1 MLTLSYLFNPHGTDH
16 SLAVRATRL
25 IPDALQNLRLVVPR
39 SSCVYARV
47 SCAGVP
53 RFGLRGFAQLQ
64 VEQLSPFQ
72 KFGSYAVKQSD
83 TLHLWMWDKSTETAF
98 ADKHNNRTATTVY
111 PQSLL
116 GQPRDQGVSWL
127 QHRGQAGLEA
137 QLWRT
142 GKLLDSLHLEAPPS
156 ASQWTTTLARQPE
169 LSALGWPATL
179 PTPPA
184 VTHHNFNLKPWGTN
198 LLRPAFRLPKIQV
211 ALIAR
216 LVLWMATA
224 ALGAS
229 TAAVLSERSVHQKA
243 IADGAE
249 NQKQRIVALEP
260 VQQARDAAQEIERW
274 LASVQTLSPRPS
286 KLAILNEVATVVN
299 QQGLLVRDLE
309 LTPPTLSAMLVP
321 ANGADIR
328 LTAVIGAIE
337 ANPLFTDARFVD
349 IVGGN
354 AFKFTW
360 RLRGA
365 MPTAT
370 TAAPASGVR
379 P

>member
-1 MLTLSYLFNPHGTDH
+1 
-16 SLAVRATRL
+16 
-25 IPDALQNLRLVVPR
+25 LRLVVPR
-39 SSCVYARV
+39 ASCVYARI
-47 SCAGVP
+47 SCLGVP

-72 KFGSYAVKQSD
+72 KFGSYAVKQNE
-83 TLHLWMWDKSTETAF
+83 TLHVWMWDKSIETAF
-98 ADKHNNRTATTVY
+98 AEKHNDRAAKTVL

-116 GQPRDQGVSWL
+116 GQPREQGVTWL
-127 QHRGQAGLEA
+127 QHQGQSGLEA

-142 GKLLDSLHLEAPPS
+142 GKLVDSIYFEAPAS

-169 LSALGWPATL
+169 LAALGWPATL
-179 PTPPA
+179 PPA
-184 VTHHNFNLKPWGTN
+184 PAATRHNFNTKPWGTS
-198 LLRPAFRLPKIQV
+198 LLRPAFRLPEIQG

-216 LVLWMATA
+216 LVLWGATA

-229 TAAVLSERSVHQKA
+229 TAAVLSERSAHQKA
-243 IADGAE
+243 IADGVE

-274 LASVQTLSPRPS
+274 LASAQTLSPRPS

-309 LTPPTLSAMLVP
+309 LTPPTLSAMVVP
-321 ANGADIR
+321 AIGSDIR

-337 ANPLFTDARFVD
+337 ANPMFTDARFVD
-349 IVGGN
+349 VVGGN

-365 MPTAT
+365 MPTA
-370 TAAPASGVR
+370 ASASPASGFR